1 MDQHGSREV
10 VGRIDDEGYKED
22 EDIKKASSKL
32 KMTRNP
38 DLRQGKL
45 LLEDAS
51 LLKIQF
57 TFIGRLA
64 SMYSEISGRFLL
76 PGMNRVQ
83 MLGLSD
89 DSRTPDQIAAKKEE
103 LENFK
108 RDSQEGVRA
117 LTMEVGLQFLV
128 CEGNYLTGH

>member
-64 SMYSEISGRFLL
+64 SMYSEISGRFQQ
-76 PGMNRVQ
+76 RRKSSKTSSAIRRKVFA
-83 MLGLSD
+83 
-89 DSRTPDQIAAKKEE
+89 R
-103 LENFK
+103 
-108 RDSQEGVRA
+108 
-117 LTMEVGLQFLV
+117 
-128 CEGNYLTGH
+128 